1 MIFKRRTRPGMLRR
15 LREALN
21 PRKGWRRGFEYIGR
35 RVQRLPDTPHRIA
48 LGVSCGVLASF
59 TPFFTL
65 HIFVAVAL
73 ALAARA
79 NAVAAALGTLF
90 GNPLTFP
97 LIATTALAM
106 GGWLLGES
114 HAAEAGGL
122 DVGAVF
128 GDLRG
133 FFDTLFLPYLVGG
146 LCPGVVVAGVV
157 YLLLRP
163 LVAAYQARRRGRL
176 VAAAG
181 ARVAAG
187 LAHRRVKKNPV
198 PEGLE

>member
-1 MIFKRRTRPGMLRR
+1 MIFKRRNRPSFGLRV
-15 LREALN
+15 REALN

-48 LGVSCGVLASF
+48 LGFACGVMASF

-65 HIFVAVAL
+65 HIFVAIGL

-97 LIATTALAM
+97 LIAASALGV
-106 GGWLLGES
+106 GGWVLGGTQ
-114 HAAEAGGL
+114 AEAAAFS
-122 DVGAVF
+122 VGQVF
-128 GDLRG
+128 SDFGR

-146 LCPGVVVAGVV
+146 IAPGMLASTVA
-157 YLLLRP
+157 YLVLRP
-163 LVAAYQARRRGRL
+163 IVAAYQDRRRSKL
-176 VAAAG
+176 VSTAR

-187 LAHRRVKKNPV
+187 LSRRRVKVNPV
-198 PEGLE
+198 PDGLE

>member
-1 MIFKRRTRPGMLRR
+1 MIFKRRNRPNIRLR
-15 LREALN
+15 LREAFS

-48 LGVSCGVLASF
+48 LGFACGVMASF

-65 HIFVAVAL
+65 HIFVAIGL

-97 LIATTALAM
+97 LIAGSALGV
-106 GGWLLGES
+106 GGWLLGGTQVE
-114 HAAEAGGL
+114 AAAFS
-122 DVGAVF
+122 VKAVF
-128 GDLRG
+128 SDFAR
-133 FFDTLFLPYLVGG
+133 FFDTVFLPYLVGG
-146 LCPGVVVAGVV
+146 IAPGVIASSMA

-163 LVAAYQARRRGRL
+163 VVAAYQDRRRNRL
-176 VAAAG
+176 VSRAQ
-181 ARVAAG
+181 ARVSAG
-187 LAHRRVKKNPV
+187 LSRSRMKANPV
-198 PEGLE
+198 PDGLE

>member
-1 MIFKRRTRPGMLRR
+1 MILKRRNRPSFGLR

-48 LGVSCGVLASF
+48 LGFACGVMASF

-65 HIFVAVAL
+65 HIFVAIGL

-97 LIATTALAM
+97 LIAASALGV
-106 GGWLLGES
+106 GGWLLGGTQVE
-114 HAAEAGGL
+114 AAGFSVAQ
-122 DVGAVF
+122 VF
-128 GDLRG
+128 SDFER
-133 FFDTLFLPYLVGG
+133 FYATLFLPYLVGG
-146 LCPGVVVAGVV
+146 IAPGLLAALAA
-157 YLLLRP
+157 YLVLRP
-163 LVAAYQARRRGRL
+163 IVAAYQDRRRSRL
-176 VAAAG
+176 ISRAE

-187 LAHRRVKKNPV
+187 LARGRVKVNPV
-198 PEGLE
+198 PDGLE